1 MDLWKKILA
10 EISLRTNE
18 STFQT
23 WFSPIKFVHR
33 DPSSLKISVPNTYFR
48 NAFLEKF
55 SSLFQG
61 LFDELRLGSI
71 ELHIVVEDESFSK
84 DDTYSLSD
92 NRNEKRDGTG
102 TGLSINL
109 NPKYTFETFVI
120 GASNEF
126 AHAAACAVS
135 QRPANTYNPLYL
147 YGGVGLGK
155 THLMHAIGHFLLR
168 KNHYL
173 RLVYVPA
180 EKFTNDLISS
190 IRQEKTVH
198 FRETYRNIDVL
209 LMDDIQFLAGKERTQ
224 EEFFHTFN
232 SLYDA
237 QKQIVIT
244 SDCPPKEIPT
254 IEERLLS
261 RFGWGLIV
269 DIRPP
274 DVETKVAILKKKAW
288 DSKFEIPDDVAF
300 FIAHHVKSNVRE
312 LEGALN
318 RLRGLSSLTGS
329 EVDLP
334 FAEEVLS
341 GIIQGGKNN
350 LTTEIILRAV
360 ADHFKMKPTALKEKN
375 NSRDVAIPRQIAMY
389 LCKQLAQVS
398 LPSIGKTFGGKHHTT
413 VLHSIR
419 KIAAVRKKNQEID
432 DLIQKISSK
441 FM

>member
-1 MDLWKKILA
+1 MDLWKNILA
-10 EISLRTNE
+10 SVAARTNE

-23 WFSPIKFVHR
+23 WFNPIKFVSR
-33 DPSSLKISVPNTYFR
+33 DEKSIRICVPNSYFR

-61 LFDELRLGSI
+61 LFDEMDMGTLQLQLI
-71 ELHIVVEDESFSK
+71 VEDESSPRS
-84 DDTYSLSD
+84 SLATIS
-92 NRNEKRDGTG
+92 NNPAEKPAGL
-102 TGLSINL
+102 GLSINL
-109 NPKYTFETFVI
+109 NPKYTFDTFVI
-120 GASNEF
+120 GTSNEF
-126 AHAAACAVS
+126 AHAASCAVS
-135 QRPANTYNPLYL
+135 QKPANAYNPLYI

-155 THLMHAIGHFLLR
+155 THLMHAIGHFLIR
-168 KNHYL
+168 KNPHL

-190 IRQEKTVH
+190 IRLEKTSQ

-254 IEERLLS
+254 LEERLLS
-261 RFGWGLIV
+261 RFDWGLIV
-269 DIRPP
+269 DIQPP
-274 DVETKVAILKKKAW
+274 DVETKVAILKKKSLEARI
-288 DSKFEIPDDVAF
+288 DLPDEVAF
-300 FIAHHVKSNVRE
+300 FVAHHIKSNVRE
-312 LEGALN
+312 LEGTLN

-329 EVDLP
+329 QIDLA

-341 GIIQGGKNN
+341 GIVQSGRKN

-360 ADHFKMKPTALKEKN
+360 ADHFRMKPSTLKEKN

-389 LCKQLAQVS
+389 LCKELAQIS

-413 VLHSIR
+413 VLHSVR
-419 KIAAVRKKNQEID
+419 KIAAVRKKDREID
-432 DLIQKISSK
+432 DLIQRISSK
-441 FM
+441 FR